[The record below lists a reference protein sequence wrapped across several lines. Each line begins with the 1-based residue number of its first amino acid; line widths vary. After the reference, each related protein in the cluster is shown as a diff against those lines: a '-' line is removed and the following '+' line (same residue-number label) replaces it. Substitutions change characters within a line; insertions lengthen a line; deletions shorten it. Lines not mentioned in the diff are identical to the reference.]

1 MSYVP
6 VGWTSAIDLTAKNLN
21 QMETQYAAGKVDIDL
36 HGHPTIHYTKAESDA
51 KFFPIA
57 SGLDADKID
66 GNHLS
71 DLVSALVP
79 LGAIWLYKGIDT
91 DFTNGYLNAAPSWHQ
106 CDGSTINGIICGP
119 DMRGYFPKCPSASN
133 GTGAGGA
140 TTQTLTGTVTF
151 ADHTLSVAEM
161 AYHQHK
167 WTDRY
172 YGTSGWLG
180 YFTNNTVMLSTT
192 NNVSGLYTAY
202 NHDAE
207 TEAHNHSTGSL
218 SLNAIN
224 LTPLWRANW
233 FICKIA

>member
-1 MSYVP
+1 MSYTS
-6 VGWTSAIDLTAKNLN
+6 VGWGAATLLSAKNFN

-36 HGHPTIHYTKAESDA
+36 HGHPTVHYRKTESDA

-57 SGLDADKID
+57 TGLDADMID
-66 GNHLS
+66 GDHLS

-79 LGAIWLYKGIDT
+79 LGAIWLYKGVDA
-91 DFTNGYLNAAPSWHQ
+91 DFTNGYLNATPSWHQ

-140 TTQTLTGTVTF
+140 ATQTLTGIVTF
-151 ADHTLSVAEM
+151 ADHTLTLAEIPSH
-161 AYHQHK
+161 YHK

-172 YGTSGWLG
+172 YGTAW
-180 YFTNNTVMLSTT
+180 NTAAGVGLTLIIPNTSNANRTT
-192 NNVSGLYTAY
+192 DY
-202 NHDAE
+202 NHTANDE
-207 TEAHNHSTGSL
+207 PHNHSTRSV

-224 LTPLWRANW
+224 LTPRWRANW